1 MRARV
6 KGNMPTLR
14 QRAVSSVLRKYPF
27 YSGCGKIANH
37 PWVMALAGTSQEEAW
52 ARVPGGQVLAP
63 LDDLMGRAAY
73 YAGEHDR
80 KITWICQKLIRR
92 GDTVLD
98 IGANLGMVTVHMASL
113 VGSGGTVHAFEPN
126 PRLVGLLRRAL
137 DRNSLPQVK
146 LHEFGLGPAEST
158 LELRI
163 PRSDTGEGSFVWKRE
178 TEDCL
183 SVQVRVRTL
192 DDVAREQDI
201 RRVSMIKI
209 DVEGFEASVLR
220 GALQFLEQA
229 RPSTILFELMEPIS
243 GRVSDA
249 PVFRILLDCGYT
261 FLSIPRSMVAMHL
274 LPFDPF
280 REPVPA
286 FCHDFLAIRP
296 DDSNR
301 IASVL

>member
-1 MRARV
+1 
-6 KGNMPTLR
+6 MPTLR
-14 QRAVSSVLRKYPF
+14 QRFVSSVVRTYPF

-37 PWVMALAGTSQEEAW
+37 PWVAALAGASKEEAW

-80 KITWICQKLIRR
+80 KITWVCRKLIQR

-113 VGSGGTVHAFEPN
+113 VGDDGVVHAFEPN
-126 PRLVGLLRRAL
+126 PRLIGLLRRGL
-137 DRNSLPQVK
+137 DRNCLPQVK

-158 LELRI
+158 LELRV
-163 PRSDTGEGSFVWKRE
+163 PRSDTGEGSFVWNKD

-192 DDVAREQDI
+192 DDVAREQHI
-201 RRVSMIKI
+201 RSVSFVKI
-209 DVEGFEASVLR
+209 DVEGFEASVFR
-220 GALQFLEQA
+220 GATQFLGQV
-229 RPSTILFELMEPIS
+229 RPKAILFELMEGIS

-249 PVFRILLDCGYT
+249 PVFRTLIECGYA
-261 FLSIPRSMVAMHL
+261 FLSIPRSMVKMRL
-274 LPFDPF
+274 RPFDPF

-286 FCHDFLAIRP
+286 FCHDFLAFRQNCS
-296 DDSNR
+296 DQMST
-301 IASVL
+301 VL